1 MIRNRD
7 SRLSCRNQP
16 VGEDMRF
23 TKSLS
28 FSISLL
34 LIVIVTLLVAL
45 LFYNNLY
52 AMNVVRNQVVQS
64 YRDLLPR
71 YVEKQDDA
79 LSEIQ
84 NYLIRTLNHTA
95 ENADIRNYNSYPKNS
110 DTYFLSASNLFL
122 RLSRDINSYAYAD
135 ILFVY
140 SERNES
146 IVSFSSDAAREI
158 PDIDNMLRASV
169 AISSAVFTTS
179 RWQITRLNG
188 VPGLMCMS
196 SDGAGSYMGAWVNLN
211 RLLNA
216 KTFSDEDS
224 SRGMIV
230 ISGDRHTYIGTEN
243 LKNLNRLVALAEN
256 FFEGTPQT
264 VMAPG
269 STLRYL
275 LIAEK
280 SKKTDLYFIE
290 AIEERT
296 LLNNLPSFQI
306 MIYILPVVMII
317 LFILYLAFLQ
327 RIIIMPIH
335 SLTRGM
341 GAISRG
347 NMKVMLPEIGAEEIR
362 FVIRSFNEMVSQI
375 ETLRI
380 DVYEKQLQTQQ
391 ADIETKKA
399 ELRSM
404 QLQIN
409 PHFFA
414 NSLNIIYSLSAIRD
428 YQTIQKMALLLSR
441 YFRYIMLSAEG
452 LTELRNEVSFV
463 RDYLEIQKLRF
474 TKRLHFT
481 ISMDPRCEIF
491 LIPPLTIQP
500 FVENAIV
507 HGFTDPVKGLDI
519 KVEIEPEASGGPDDF
534 TIRISDNGKGFSEAQ
549 LEAFSD
555 PGSIQAGSY
564 SHIGIWNVQSRL
576 TMTYGKTASLHLT
589 NCPEGGACILIRL
602 SAKVALPSPIPAMTA
617 EPQEMSR

>member
-1 MIRNRD
+1 
-7 SRLSCRNQP
+7 
-16 VGEDMRF
+16 MRF

-34 LIVIVTLLVAL
+34 LFVIVTLLVAL

-95 ENADIRNYNSYPKNS
+95 ENADIRNYNSYPRNS
-110 DTYFLSASNLFL
+110 DTYFLSAGNLFL

-146 IVSFSSDAAREI
+146 IVSFSSAAAREI

-216 KTFSDEDS
+216 KTFSDADS

-230 ISGDRHTYIGTEN
+230 ISGDRHTYVGTKN
-243 LKNLNRLVALAEN
+243 LKNLNRLVALAEH

-290 AIEERT
+290 AI
-296 LLNNLPSFQI
+296 
-306 MIYILPVVMII
+306 
-317 LFILYLAFLQ
+317 A
-327 RIIIMPIH
+327 
-335 SLTRGM
+335 
-341 GAISRG
+341 
-347 NMKVMLPEIGAEEIR
+347 EI
-362 FVIRSFNEMVSQI
+362 
-375 ETLRI
+375 
-380 DVYEKQLQTQQ
+380 D
-391 ADIETKKA
+391 TKKA

-474 TKRLHFT
+474 TKRLHFS
-481 ISMDPRCEIF
+481 ISMDHRCEM
-491 LIPPLTIQP
+491 LMIPPLTIQP

-519 KVEIEPEASGGPDDF
+519 RIVIAPEASGGPDDF
-534 TIRISDNGKGFSEAQ
+534 TICISDNGKGFSEAQ
-549 LEAFSD
+549 LEVFSD
-555 PGSIQAGSY
+555 PDSLQAGSC

-576 TMTYGKTASLHLT
+576 TMTYGKTATLHLT
-589 NCPEGGACILIRL
+589 NGPEGGACVLIRL
-602 SAKVALPSPIPAMTA
+602 SAKSALPSTAPAITA
-617 EPQEMSR
+617 DPQEMSR

>member
-1 MIRNRD
+1 
-7 SRLSCRNQP
+7 
-16 VGEDMRF
+16 MRF
-23 TKSLS
+23 TKNLS

-34 LIVIVTLLVAL
+34 LIVIASLLVAL

-95 ENADIRNYNSYPKNS
+95 ENADIRSFSSAPKDS
-110 DTYFLSASNLFL
+110 DAYYLSASNLFL
-122 RLSRDINSYAYAD
+122 RLSRDINSYSYAD

-140 SERNES
+140 SQSNEGV
-146 IVSFSSDAAREI
+146 VSFSSNTARKI

-169 AISSAVFTTS
+169 QISSAVFTTS
-179 RWQITRLNG
+179 HWQISYLNG

-196 SDGAGSYMGAWVNLN
+196 SDGAGSYMGAWVDLN
-211 RLLNA
+211 RLLSA
-216 KTFSDEDS
+216 KSFSGADS

-230 ISGDRHTYIGTEN
+230 ISGDRLTYIGTKN
-243 LKNLNRLVALAEN
+243 LKDLNRLVDLAEN

-280 SKKTDLYFIE
+280 SKKTDLYYIE

-296 LLNNLPSFQI
+296 LLKNLPSLQI
-306 MIYILPVVMII
+306 MIFILPLGMII
-317 LFILYLAFLQ
+317 LFIMYLAYLQ
-327 RIIIMPIH
+327 RIIIRPIH

-347 NMKVMLPEIGAEEIR
+347 NMRVMLPETGAEEIR
-362 FVIRSFNEMVSQI
+362 FVIRSFNEMVLQI

-380 DVYEKQLQTQQ
+380 DVYERQLQTQQ
-391 ADIETKKA
+391 AEIEMKKA
-399 ELRSM
+399 DLRSM

-441 YFRYIMLSAEG
+441 YFRYIMISGEG
-452 LTELRNEVSFV
+452 LTELRNELTFV
-463 RDYLEIQKLRF
+463 QDYLEIQKLRF

-481 ISMDPRCEIF
+481 LRTDPRFELS
-491 LIPPLTIQP
+491 LIPPLIIQP

-507 HGFTDPVKGLDI
+507 HGFSNPVKGLEI
-519 KVEIEPEASGGPDDF
+519 WVETEPDAFGRDEDYV
-534 TIRISDNGKGFSEAQ
+534 IRISDNGKGFTKEQ
-549 LEAFSD
+549 LDAFSD
-555 PGSIQAGSY
+555 PEFIHTGSS

-576 TMTYGKTASLHLT
+576 SMMYGTTASLYLT
-589 NCPEGGACILIRL
+589 NRPEGGACILIRL
-602 SAKVALPSPIPAMTA
+602 STYRSLPSNAPGNTA
-617 EPQEMSR
+617 DS

>member
-1 MIRNRD
+1 MT
-7 SRLSCRNQP
+7 P
-16 VGEDMRF
+16 EKGMRF
-23 TKSLS
+23 TKNLS

-34 LIVIVTLLVAL
+34 LIVIVSLLVAL
-45 LFYNNLY
+45 LFYNNWY
-52 AMNVVRNQVVQS
+52 AMKVVRNQVVQS

-95 ENADIRNYNSYPKNS
+95 ENADIRSFSNAPKDS
-110 DTYFLSASNLFL
+110 DAYYLSASNLFL
-122 RLSRDINSYAYAD
+122 QLSRDINSYSYAD

-140 SERNES
+140 AQSNEGV
-146 IVSFSSDAAREI
+146 VSFSSNMARKI
-158 PDIDNMLRASV
+158 PDIDNVLRASV
-169 AISSAVFTTS
+169 QISSAVFTTS
-179 RWQITRLNG
+179 HWQISYLNG

-196 SDGAGSYMGAWVNLN
+196 SDGAGSYMGAWVDLN
-211 RLLNA
+211 RLLSA
-216 KTFSDEDS
+216 KSFSDADS

-230 ISGDRHTYIGTEN
+230 ISGDRLTYIGTKN
-243 LKNLNRLVALAEN
+243 LKDLNRLVDLAEN
-256 FFEGTPQT
+256 FFEGSPRT

-280 SKKTDLYFIE
+280 SRKTDLYYIE

-306 MIYILPVVMII
+306 MIFILPLGMII
-317 LFILYLAFLQ
+317 LFILYLAYLQ
-327 RIIIMPIH
+327 RIIIRPIH

-347 NMKVMLPEIGAEEIR
+347 NMRVILPEIGAEEIR
-362 FVIRSFNEMVSQI
+362 FVIRSFNEMVLQI

-380 DVYEKQLQTQQ
+380 DVYERQLQTQQ
-391 ADIETKKA
+391 AEIEMKKA

-441 YFRYIMLSAEG
+441 YFRYIMISGEG
-452 LTELRNEVSFV
+452 LTELRNELAFV
-463 RDYLEIQKLRF
+463 QDYLEIQKLRF
-474 TKRLHFT
+474 TKRLNFT
-481 ISMDPRCEIF
+481 IRTDPRFELS
-491 LIPPLTIQP
+491 LIPPLIIQP

-507 HGFTDPVKGLDI
+507 HGFSDPVKGLEI
-519 KVEIEPEASGGPDDF
+519 WVETEPDAFGGDEDYV
-534 TIRISDNGKGFSEAQ
+534 IRISDNGKGFTEAQ

-555 PGSIQAGSY
+555 PEFIRTGSS

-576 TMTYGKTASLHLT
+576 GMMYGTTASLHLT
-589 NCPEGGACILIRL
+589 NRPGSGACILIRL
-602 SAKVALPSPIPAMTA
+602 SSHQSFPSNMSAKTA
-617 EPQEMSR
+617 DP